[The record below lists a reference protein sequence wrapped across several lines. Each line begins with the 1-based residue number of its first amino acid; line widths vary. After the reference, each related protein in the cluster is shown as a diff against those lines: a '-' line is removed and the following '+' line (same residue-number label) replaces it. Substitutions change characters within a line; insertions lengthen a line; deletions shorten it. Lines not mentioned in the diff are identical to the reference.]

1 MKICLIGQNLTNFIL
16 ALAFAEKKISVD
28 IHINKK
34 INNYKTDRTI
44 AISKK
49 NFDYLNSLIKKPIH
63 SWQSKEIKIY
73 IEKSRSKEIINFKNN
88 NKEVFNLVK
97 FDKLVNLFAIKIKK
111 SKFIHLN
118 KIDKL
123 SQNYINKVKNYDLVI
138 NSDSNNI
145 ISKKHFNNKI
155 KKNYNSF
162 AYTFIAYHKKKNNN
176 IASQIFT
183 KYGPLAFLPISNNQ
197 TSIVFS
203 CSGKPRSPEE
213 ILKLFNYYN
222 SFYEI
227 LKTGK
232 IEKFNLNFFVTRNYI
247 FKNILAFGDLI
258 HRIHP
263 LAGQGFNMTIRD
275 IKSLSNIIDKKI
287 NLGLPVDISVADE
300 FQQSTKHLNYLY
312 GKAIDG
318 IYEFFKID
326 NQFNNSLSKPIFKI
340 LNKNSSFK
348 KYSSILSE
356 NGFNL

>member
-123 SQNYINKVKNYDLVI
+123 SQNYIYKVKNYDLVI

-162 AYTFIAYHKKKNNN
+162 AYTFIAYHKKK
-176 IASQIFT
+176 
-183 KYGPLAFLPISNNQ
+183 K
-197 TSIVFS
+197 
-203 CSGKPRSPEE
+203 
-213 ILKLFNYYN
+213 
-222 SFYEI
+222 
-227 LKTGK
+227 
-232 IEKFNLNFFVTRNYI
+232 
-247 FKNILAFGDLI
+247 
-258 HRIHP
+258 
-263 LAGQGFNMTIRD
+263 
-275 IKSLSNIIDKKI
+275 
-287 NLGLPVDISVADE
+287 
-300 FQQSTKHLNYLY
+300 
-312 GKAIDG
+312 
-318 IYEFFKID
+318 
-326 NQFNNSLSKPIFKI
+326 
-340 LNKNSSFK
+340 
-348 KYSSILSE
+348 
-356 NGFNL
+356 

>member
-1 MKICLIGQNLTNFIL
+1 MIVIILYQKNILTIKL
-16 ALAFAEKKISVD
+16 KKIIIVLP
-28 IHINKK
+28 IPLL
-34 INNYKTDRTI
+34 RT
-44 AISKK
+44 
-49 NFDYLNSLIKKPIH
+49 
-63 SWQSKEIKIY
+63 
-73 IEKSRSKEIINFKNN
+73 
-88 NKEVFNLVK
+88 
-97 FDKLVNLFAIKIKK
+97 
-111 SKFIHLN
+111 
-118 KIDKL
+118 
-123 SQNYINKVKNYDLVI
+123 
-138 NSDSNNI
+138 
-145 ISKKHFNNKI
+145 
-155 KKNYNSF
+155 
-162 AYTFIAYHKKKNNN
+162 TKKKNNN

-203 CSGKPRSPEE
+203 CSGRLRSTEE

-356 NGFNL
+356 YGFNL